1 VASPGLGVV
10 GQVLLLPDGAEG
22 GVEGRLAGLGH
33 PQGLGEDRIAALA
46 GGQGEVTQRARRVA
60 QQLPRRR
67 VGEAPV
73 PVLDEDPLP
82 GQQPQQPVERRRVR
96 SDGVG
101 QVGELTGPCGQEVG
115 DAELGGHE
123 DRLADHEA
131 EDLAGELGPEFSV
144 LIHGGQD
151 GTGIP
156 PRGRGATRNGSLIF
170 GEQVLVVGREP
181 VAEAD

>member
-1 VASPGLGVV
+1 MQPGPGPQQRLQQDAVPAADVDDSLAVGPGIVGQGPPQLLPAGRQQAAVASPGLGVV
-10 GQVLLLPDGAEG
+10 GQVLLPDGAEG

-33 PQGLGEDRIAALA
+33 PQGLGEDRKAALA
-46 GGQGEVTQRARRVA
+46 G
-60 QQLPRRR
+60 
-67 VGEAPV
+67 
-73 PVLDEDPLP
+73 
-82 GQQPQQPVERRRVR
+82 
-96 SDGVG
+96 G

-115 DAELGGHE
+115 DAKLGGHE